1 MTEAELDRVMRKTLL
16 DAIALEEKAAD
27 GPETAFQHSRR
38 HTGQMRQMRKDP
50 LHWVR
55 NRNRGT
61 LQKTARWAAVILLFI
76 TLSFS
81 MVMLFSAP
89 ARAAFERW
97 IVEWYQ
103 THSVYKYY
111 GEREGALPRYALTGL
126 PEGFS
131 ELERIEEPTYAFAY
145 VTYGNE
151 TGELIS
157 FSYTAMT
164 QGGAMAFVPNG
175 DTVTEVTV
183 GKLRGTLFIPQDPES
198 MKTLTWI
205 DESDGVQFTIVAD
218 LDEPDMIRLA
228 ESLRKKKK

>member
-1 MTEAELDRVMRKTLL
+1 MTEAELDRMMRKTLL
-16 DAIALEEKAAD
+16 DAIALDEKAAD
-27 GPETAFQHSRR
+27 DPENAFQPSRR
-38 HTGQMRQMRKDP
+38 HSRQMQQMRRDP
-50 LHWVR
+50 LHWAR

-81 MVMLFSAP
+81 LVMLFSAP

-97 IVEWYQ
+97 VSEWYR
-103 THSVYKYY
+103 THIVYRYN
-111 GEREGALPRYALTGL
+111 GEREGALPRYELTGL

-145 VTYGNE
+145 VIYGNE
-151 TGELIS
+151 SGELIS
-157 FSYTAMT
+157 FSYTVMA
-164 QGGAMAFVPNG
+164 QGGATEFVPN
-175 DTVTEVTV
+175 DDDVYQVTV
-183 GKLRGTLFIPQDPES
+183 GKDQGALFIPKDAES

-205 DESDGVQFTIVAD
+205 DEKNGIHFTLVAD
-218 LDEPDMIRLA
+218 LSEPDMIALA